1 MEWSYGK
8 DRMASVMERLLE
20 PKQKRAWYHHYCC
33 FKKKERDKNRLSISF
48 SKEK

>member
-20 PKQKRAWYHHYCC
+20 PPKKKHWYHYFNC
-33 FKKKERDKNRLSISF
+33 FS
-48 SKEK
+48 EK